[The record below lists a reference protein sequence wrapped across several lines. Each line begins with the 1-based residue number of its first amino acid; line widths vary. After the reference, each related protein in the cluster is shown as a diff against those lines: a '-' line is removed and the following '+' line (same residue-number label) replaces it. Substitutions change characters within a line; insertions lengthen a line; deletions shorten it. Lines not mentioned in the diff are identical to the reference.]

1 MRESPTYRTNLQQLN
16 ERFAHEELTISEVA
30 AFIGK
35 SKNTAK
41 KRFPFICRS
50 ATNSGGCTKT
60 QLAKALSEG
69 R

>member
-16 ERFAHEELTISEVA
+16 ERYSHEVLTISEVA

-41 KRFPFICRS
+41 KRFPFICR
-50 ATNSGGCTKT
+50 TNTHTGGCTKT
-60 QLAKALSEG
+60 QLAKALSQEA
-69 R
+69 